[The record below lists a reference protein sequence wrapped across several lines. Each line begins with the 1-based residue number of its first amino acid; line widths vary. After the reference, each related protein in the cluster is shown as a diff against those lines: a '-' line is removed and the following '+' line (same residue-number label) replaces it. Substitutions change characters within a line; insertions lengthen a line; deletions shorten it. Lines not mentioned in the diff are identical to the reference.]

1 MRLTTH
7 KLTRFAFIAV
17 VSLMGMAATVS
28 EVAAAVPGRVN

>member
-7 KLTRFAFIAV
+7 KITRLAFIAV

-28 EVAAAVPGRVN
+28 EAAAATIGSVH